1 MEQPT
6 IEANKLLRKPF
17 IFYIIILMNNKI
29 IYLSVNMLLKL
40 VFIINCFLFFI
51 YIFRLS
57 KKIVDKLLIT
67 VNRFLKQNQLFY
79 ETKQHI

>member
-1 MEQPT
+1 
-6 IEANKLLRKPF
+6 
-17 IFYIIILMNNKI
+17 MNNKI

-40 VFIINCFLFFI
+40 VFLINCFLFFI
-51 YIFRLS
+51 YTFRLS